1 MSDRD
6 QIQPPSATCA
16 VRQPTTE
23 QERRDLAAYLE
34 AEHLTD
40 VVKFSA
46 TDDDDLDEALCA
58 GRFERVV
65 FAGLDALLTGIW
77 NDHAQIDQWLARG
90 VRIDLAAGPA
100 ADPAAPQA
108 FVMAAYDSFTKW
120 RRQQRRYQVAAAAV
134 LSVLGLAAMA
144 VLFFLVPVAR

>member
-6 QIQPPSATCA
+6 QPQPPPATCA

-34 AEHLTD
+34 AERLTD

-77 NDHAQIDQWLARG
+77 NGLPVDESASSTSSVSLSASR
-90 VRIDLAAGPA
+90 AG
-100 ADPAAPQA
+100 AD
-108 FVMAAYDSFTKW
+108 V
-120 RRQQRRYQVAAAAV
+120 
-134 LSVLGLAAMA
+134 
-144 VLFFLVPVAR
+144 